1 MLLLEALGFPIPGA
15 LALLA
20 TGAAVASGAMQLTIA
35 LPVAVL
41 AMLAGDFILYIAGRY
56 SGWGLLGVLCGI
68 SVSPEVCI
76 LRSAKWFYQ
85 RGRMTLVVAKFIPG
99 VNTMAPPLAGS
110 MNMRAA
116 QFLPLDLAGVLCY
129 VFAYGSVG
137 FVFSD
142 MLQKLVGNL
151 QAFGRVAEWL
161 LLAGVAVYAG
171 YRIWNYARHRLDRR
185 VRRVT
190 VADVVARQGPMIIA
204 DVRSHGY
211 YDSGAQRVR
220 GSIRLEPNNLDAV
233 IDSLAKNT
241 PIYLYCT

>member
-142 MLQKLVGNL
+142 MLPNL
-151 QAFGRVAEWL
+151 ELCAASPGPACPARNCCRCRCAPRAHDHRRRAQPRL
-161 LLAGVAVYAG
+161 LRLRGA
-171 YRIWNYARHRLDRR
+171 ARTRLDS
-185 VRRVT
+185 
-190 VADVVARQGPMIIA
+190 P
-204 DVRSHGY
+204 
-211 YDSGAQRVR
+211 GAQ
-220 GSIRLEPNNLDAV
+220 
-233 IDSLAKNT
+233 
-241 PIYLYCT
+241 